1 MSESTDDFSVTDFLG
16 GNREEMAMNFL
27 QQMDEQQIEQA
38 ITAAVERF
46 LVPQLEEIRRSAQ
59 EVEDKEEVREVFEE
73 LSEGDQEDVFNE
85 TMSKVQMAAVEIRE
99 EPVEGAKTLK
109 DLLRDPWTVEALLL
123 VFDEPD
129 KIDPEYADHL
139 KDFVSTQIRWMGVHV
154 APEMYSEEEIREVV
168 DTVYPD
174 LTDEEARQKLRERGI
189 DVE

>member
-174 LTDEEARQKLRERGI
+174 LTDEEARLKLRERGI